1 MQKFAFNKTKDF
13 GKVSE
18 GSSIPFLS
26 CVCKGVGANDIPYF
40 KL

>member
-13 GKVSE
+13 EKVSE